1 MTRLQLELRAENWN
15 HSFDSRAEKYGKE
28 VALEWV
34 KNKEF
39 PKKVELKYEFNPFM
53 GLFEIV

>member
-39 PKKVELKYEFNPFM
+39 PKKVELKYESFHGAF
-53 GLFEIV
+53 